1 MKKQIRIIVI
11 GLVLFLALAA
21 LKGELMAEEQKNKTG
36 FEISFHHVAISVA
49 DLDKSIAWYR
59 DMLGFEEV
67 IRMDQGVTADKMTI
81 GHIRRG
87 NCYIELFQ
95 VEGSKPLPEYRRD
108 PNADFKVQGL
118 KHFALQVSDAKAA
131 VKELK
136 AKGVEIAFGPVDT
149 PEICFVFIRDNSGN
163 AFELIEYKKIERR

>member
-1 MKKQIRIIVI
+1 MKKQVGVIVI
-11 GLVLFLALAA
+11 GIISFLALVVG
-21 LKGELMAEEQKNKTG
+21 KGDLMAEEKNNKTG
-36 FEISFHHVAISVA
+36 FDISLHHIGISVA
-49 DLDKSIAWYR
+49 NLDESIAWYR

-67 IRMDQGVTADKMTI
+67 MRMDQGVTEDKMSI

-108 PNADFKVQGL
+108 PNADFGVQGL
-118 KHFALQVSDAKAA
+118 KHFALQVSDVQAA

-149 PEICFVFIRDNSGN
+149 PGVCFVFIRDNTGN
-163 AFELIEYKKIERR
+163 AFELIEYKEQ

>member
-1 MKKQIRIIVI
+1 MKKQIRVVVI
-11 GLVLFLALAA
+11 GLVLFLALAFC
-21 LKGELMAEEQKNKTG
+21 KGELMAEEQKNKTG
-36 FEISFHHVAISVA
+36 FVISFHHVAISVA

-67 IRMDQGVTADKMTI
+67 VRMDQGVTEDKMSI

-95 VEGSKPLPEYRRD
+95 VAGSKPLPEYRRD

-118 KHFALQVSDAKAA
+118 KHFALQVNDAKAA
-131 VKELK
+131 IKELT

-163 AFELIEYKKIERR
+163 AFELIEYKKK

>member
-1 MKKQIRIIVI
+1 
-11 GLVLFLALAA
+11 
-21 LKGELMAEEQKNKTG
+21 MAEEQKNKIG

-59 DMLGFEEV
+59 EMLGFTEV
-67 IRMDQGVTADKMTI
+67 IRMEQGVTEDKMSI

-118 KHFALQVSDAKAA
+118 KHFALHVPNVQAA

-136 AKGVEIAFGPVDT
+136 AKDVEIAFGPVET

-163 AFELIEYKKIERR
+163 AFELIEYR